1 MQKYRSFKTVK
12 LTDDYVIVA
21 FIKETSEF
29 INGFIY
35 TALEQAGIPF
45 QCFPLLQTN
54 KVLDI
59 EEASEAIRQVLDQV
73 ASVSGIILGL
83 LLLLKFLKNMK

>member
-29 INGFIY
+29 ING
-35 TALEQAGIPF
+35 
-45 QCFPLLQTN
+45 
-54 KVLDI
+54 
-59 EEASEAIRQVLDQV
+59 
-73 ASVSGIILGL
+73 
-83 LLLLKFLKNMK
+83 